1 MPAPLLLLP
10 LLLATLAALPRSHAE
25 RWASA
30 SYASI
35 DSQIAD
41 VAHDESH
48 IATELA
54 SGCRHAQSASAHHTF
69 DASLRGITE
78 RERASLRGGGAQRG
92 TAGAKGNLER
102 LVEQRIAARTA
113 ARSAHPAVP
122 GAVLLEEGQALAPNF
137 GILAASTD
145 TARAPNFGILAP
157 APEAPPPRAKPC
169 PTKVHAETAAE
180 SEAIENLRHVLN
192 PPTEEKGEEGFSVL
206 RDVGGGGSR

>member
-1 MPAPLLLLP
+1 
-10 LLLATLAALPRSHAE
+10 
-25 RWASA
+25 
-30 SYASI
+30 
-35 DSQIAD
+35 
-41 VAHDESH
+41 VAHDENH

-54 SGCRHAQSASAHHTF
+54 SGCRHAQSASAHHTVG
-69 DASLRGITE
+69 S
-78 RERASLRGGGAQRG
+78 SLRGGARRG
-92 TAGAKGNLER
+92 TAGTPGNLER

-137 GILAASTD
+137 GILAASAD

-157 APEAPPPRAKPC
+157 APEAPPPRPKPC
-169 PTKVHAETAAE
+169 PTKVHAETAVE

-206 RDVGGGGSR
+206 RDVGGGGAR